1 MNRTIR
7 FATFLLPALLVL
19 AACKRDD
26 QTTATTTPAPT
37 PPPATAPAPAPQ
49 PLPSATTPPPT
60 TTAPAVTIAN
70 IDLGNAVGTDNRV
83 TTPMATFKPADTI
96 YAAVATNG
104 AAPSTTIVA
113 RWTYQD
119 GQVVNESTQTIAP
132 TGPAVTTFNI
142 AKPDGWPVGK
152 YKVEILIDGQ
162 SVGQREFDV
171 AA

>member
-7 FATFLLPALLVL
+7 FTAFLLPALLAL

-37 PPPATAPAPAPQ
+37 PPPATQPAPQ
-49 PLPSATTPPPT
+49 PLPPPT
-60 TTAPAVTIAN
+60 PAPTPAVTIAN
-70 IDLGNAVGTDNRV
+70 IDLGNAIGPDNRV
-83 TTPMATFKPADTI
+83 TVPASTFKPADTI

-142 AKPDGWPVGK
+142 AKPDGWPAGK
-152 YKVEILIDGQ
+152 YKVEVLIDGQ

>member
-7 FATFLLPALLVL
+7 FATVLLPALLVL
-19 AACKRDD
+19 AACKRDEP
-26 QTTATTTPAPT
+26 TTATTTPAPT
-37 PPPATAPAPAPQ
+37 PPPATQPAPQ
-49 PLPSATTPPPT
+49 PLPAPTTTPPPT
-60 TTAPAVTIAN
+60 ATTPAVTIAN
-70 IDLGNAVGTDNRV
+70 IDLGNAVGADNRV
-83 TTPMATFKPADTI
+83 TAPMATFKPGDTI

-152 YKVEILIDGQ
+152 YKVEVLIDGQ

>member
-1 MNRTIR
+1 MTRTIR
-7 FATFLLPALLVL
+7 FIAVLLPMLLAL

-37 PPPATAPAPAPQ
+37 PTPPPATQPA
-49 PLPSATTPPPT
+49 PLPSPT
-60 TTAPAVTIAN
+60 TTPAPTPAVTIAN
-70 IDLGNAVGTDNRV
+70 IELGNTVGADNRV
-83 TTPMATFKPADTI
+83 TTPAETFKPGDTI
-96 YAAVATNG
+96 YAAVSTNG

-142 AKPDGWPVGK
+142 AKPDGWPAGK
-152 YKVEILIDGQ
+152 YKVEVLIDGQ
-162 SVGQREFDV
+162 MVGQREFDV

>member
-1 MNRTIR
+1 MTRTIR
-7 FATFLLPALLVL
+7 FTAILLPALLAL

-37 PPPATAPAPAPQ
+37 PAPTTQPAPQ
-49 PLPSATTPPPT
+49 PLPAPTPPPT
-60 TTAPAVTIAN
+60 APAPAITIAN
-70 IDLGNAVGTDNRV
+70 IDLGNAIGADNRV
-83 TTPMATFKPADTI
+83 TTPASTFKPADTI

-104 AAPSTTIVA
+104 SAPSTTIVA

-119 GQVVNESTQTIAP
+119 GQVVNESSQTIAP

-152 YKVEILIDGQ
+152 YKVEVLIDGT

-171 AA
+171 AAG